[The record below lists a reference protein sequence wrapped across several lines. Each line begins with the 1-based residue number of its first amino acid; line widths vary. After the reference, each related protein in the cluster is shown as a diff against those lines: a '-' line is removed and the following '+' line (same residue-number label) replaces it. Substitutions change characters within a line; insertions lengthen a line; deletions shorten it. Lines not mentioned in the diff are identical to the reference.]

1 MTQQESGSA
10 LNNGSGVSLALTSDH
25 YTKGEVDNQIGGL
38 GIVYYYNK
46 TEVDDKLA
54 DYKYTL
60 TSELPTGLSDVVTED
75 PTFVMTSS
83 FGIKMVHRHLGG
95 YYPNNFITEQRNIP
109 VPTSGV
115 ASLQY
120 LVEELTRPVVAV
132 LMRVEIAPD
141 VSVQAFT

>member
-1 MTQQESGSA
+1 M
-10 LNNGSGVSLALTSDH
+10 
-25 YTKGEVDNQIGGL
+25 
-38 GIVYYYNK
+38 YYYNK

-75 PTFVMTSS
+75 PTFVMTGM
-83 FGIKMVHRHLGG
+83 FAIKMFHRHLGG
-95 YYPNNFITEQRNIP
+95 YYPDSLIWEQRYIP
-109 VPTSGV
+109 VSTSGV